1 MNATKS
7 KLIFHLIAIVTVIIW
22 GPTFVSTK
30 ILIQNGL
37 TPSEIFFYRFVLA
50 YICMWSISR
59 KKFFTNS
66 IKDEFLLLLAG
77 LCGGTIYFLTENTAL
92 GITLASNVS

>member
-22 GPTFVSTK
+22 GTTFVSTK

-37 TPSEIFFYRFVLA
+37 TRHCP
-50 YICMWSISR
+50 
-59 KKFFTNS
+59 
-66 IKDEFLLLLAG
+66 EF
-77 LCGGTIYFLTENTAL
+77 CVNENRIQL
-92 GITLASNVS
+92 

>member
-22 GPTFVSTK
+22 GTTFVSTK

-37 TPSEIFFYRFVLA
+37 TPSEIFLPFCF
-50 YICMWSISR
+50 
-59 KKFFTNS
+59 
-66 IKDEFLLLLAG
+66 G
-77 LCGGTIYFLTENTAL
+77 LYLYVGHLPQEIFCQ
-92 GITLASNVS
+92 